1 MTKYFIPLFKKKI
14 TINLQFFQINFTMF
28 KNSYKKVINRMK
40 KYIRR
45 SIKIKII
52 IIKVNLNKKI
62 KQYKRILLI
71 YKILEIVY

>member
-1 MTKYFIPLFKKKI
+1 MKI
-14 TINLQFFQINFTMF
+14 
-28 KNSYKKVINRMK
+28 
-40 KYIRR
+40 YIRR